1 MLRYSF
7 LFAAVF
13 QSVLA
18 AAQPARAQALADS
31 AYNLLEVKPDDAHR
45 LARQAMVMARE
56 EKSDKALHDA
66 LNCIRYV
73 HYLNGQHADQLERS
87 VEALSVAQR
96 MGSERAMGDDHGW
109 ISVALFN
116 SGQKDRAFEHAR
128 LALEHMRATND
139 TTAITRGL
147 SDMANASNIVGK
159 RGEAIMHID
168 EAIRLYEAIGDS
180 SGSAFAQNVLA
191 AYYMEAKRWSS
202 ALPYLRKAH
211 GYIGRNGTE
220 VEKIWAEGD
229 LGRTCAHLGLFD
241 EARTWLESAERR
253 IALVGALRERPRLL
267 HSWIAFHEAQG
278 HYQEALGT
286 SMRLVELNDSIF
298 KAEAPDRVAR
308 STAAHELERA
318 YEERGR
324 LNAEL
329 QQALA
334 GSEQLQTQR
343 NGALLVCLGL
353 LAGLVVTLL
362 LIHRS
367 GLANAKLTAEL
378 EAALDEEDRR
388 RGHKLDVP
396 AVPPLRKVD

>member
-1 MLRYSF
+1 MLRCFF
-7 LFAAVF
+7 LFIVSI

-18 AAQPARAQALADS
+18 AAQPANAQALADS
-31 AYNLLEVKPDDAHR
+31 AYDLLELKPDDADR
-45 LARQAMVMARE
+45 LARQALVMARE
-56 EKSDKALHDA
+56 DRNDKALHDA
-66 LNCIRYV
+66 LDCIRYV
-73 HYLNGQHADQLERS
+73 HYLNGQHADLLERS

-109 ISVALFN
+109 ISVALFT

-128 LALEHMRATND
+128 LALEHMRATHD

-147 SDMANASNIVGK
+147 SDMANACNIVGK

-180 SGSAFAQNVLA
+180 SGTAFAQNMLA
-191 AYYMEAKRWSS
+191 AYYMEAKRWSN
-202 ALPYLRKAH
+202 ALPFLRKAY
-211 GYIGRNGTE
+211 GYTGRNGTE

-253 IALVGALRERPRLL
+253 STAVGALRERPRLL
-267 HSWIAFHEAQG
+267 HSWIAFHEAQE
-278 HYQEALGT
+278 HYQEALEV
-286 SMRLVELNDSIF
+286 SMRLVELNDSLF

-308 STAAHELERA
+308 TTAAHELERA

-329 QQALA
+329 QQVMAE
-334 GSEQLQTQR
+334 SEELRAQR
-343 NGALLVCLGL
+343 NGVLLVCLGL
-353 LAGLVVTLL
+353 VAGLVVTLVL
-362 LIHRS
+362 VHRS